1 MYESLLAGLGE
12 FDNPPP
18 RSFPLIYLFPSR
30 YLYKIIIAFSSR
42 EPHPTKKQT
51 EKETETETESETE
64 SEPSGNRNPK
74 HWPRPEQKQNRNPKH
89 WPRPEAETE
98 TTKTEPE
105 TVTVSVL
112 GVDPRHYS
120 SFFKFPTLSSSK
132 CRVNPKFCLAYNI
145 ERTRSNMNVSSF
157 SSWNNPRSC

>member
-30 YLYKIIIAFSSR
+30 YLCKIIIAFSFR
-42 EPHPTKKQT
+42 GPHPTKKQT

-74 HWPRPEQKQNRNPKH
+74 QWPRPEQKQNRNPKH

-98 TTKTEPE
+98 TTK
-105 TVTVSVL
+105 
-112 GVDPRHYS
+112 
-120 SFFKFPTLSSSK
+120 
-132 CRVNPKFCLAYNI
+132 N
-145 ERTRSNMNVSSF
+145 RTRNSNRKRFGSLF
-157 SSWNNPRSC
+157 ILL

>member
-30 YLYKIIIAFSSR
+30 YLYKIIIAFSFR
-42 EPHPTKKQT
+42 GPHPTKKQT
-51 EKETETETESETE
+51 EKETETESETE

-74 HWPRPEQKQNRNPKH
+74 QWPRPEQKQNRNPKH

-98 TTKTEPE
+98 TAK
-105 TVTVSVL
+105 S
-112 GVDPRHYS
+112 
-120 SFFKFPTLSSSK
+120 
-132 CRVNPKFCLAYNI
+132 
-145 ERTRSNMNVSSF
+145 RTRNRNRKRFGCGPPSLF
-157 SSWNNPRSC
+157 ILL